1 MTFQEKLDKII
12 KKNNSLVCVGLDS
25 DINKLSS
32 GAKQYPIS
40 TPTEQYLS
48 QLSFNKSIIEATHDL
63 VCSYKLNTA
72 FYESIGHEGINALKD
87 TCDYLVEK
95 YPEIPVIIDAKRG
108 DIGNTNQGYVQ
119 FVFTY
124 LKADAATLQPYLG
137 EEAIRPF
144 LECKDKGI
152 IILCRTS
159 NPGASEFQD
168 LVIRHSGKRPEGARP
183 ESEERFWSCFAP
195 QNNIRLYQYLA
206 YRVAHK
212 WNKNNNC
219 MLVVGATY
227 PDELKQVRKI
237 VGDMT
242 LLVPGIG
249 AQGGDLEATLKAGL
263 NSKKQGLMINS
274 SRGII
279 FSENPRGEAE
289 KLRNEINKII
299 G

>member
-1 MTFQEKLDKII
+1 MTFQEKLDKIVE
-12 KKNNSLVCVGLDS
+12 KNKSLVCVGLDQ
-25 DINKLSS
+25 N
-32 GAKQYPIS
+32 
-40 TPTEQYLS
+40 
-48 QLSFNKSIIEATHDL
+48 QLSFNKTIIEATADL

-72 FYESIGHEGINALKD
+72 FYESIGHEGVNALKD

-95 YPEIPVIIDAKRG
+95 YPEIPIIIDAKRA
-108 DIGNTNQGYVQ
+108 DIGNTNKGYVQ

-124 LKADAATLQPYLG
+124 LGADAVTVHPYLG

-144 LECKDKGI
+144 LNIKDKGV

-159 NPGASEFQD
+159 NSGAGEFQD
-168 LVIRHSGKRPEGARP
+168 LKIDGTP
-183 ESEERFWSCFAP
+183 
-195 QNNIRLYQYLA
+195 LYKI
-206 YRVAHK
+206 VAKNVSSK
-212 WNKNNNC
+212 WNTNKNC

-227 PDELKQVRKI
+227 PQELKEVRSI

-263 NSKKQGLMINS
+263 NSKKQGLIINS

-279 FSENPRGEAE
+279 FAENPRDEAM
-289 KLRNEINKII
+289 KLRNNINKFL
-299 G
+299 

>member
-12 KKNNSLVCVGLDS
+12 KKNKALVCVGLES
-25 DINKLSS
+25 HIEKIST
-32 GAKQYPIS
+32 GIMKYPVS

-48 QLSFNKSIIEATHDL
+48 QLSFNKSIIEATADL

-72 FYESIGHEGINALKD
+72 FYESIGHEGINALKN
-87 TCDYLVEK
+87 TCDYLVKK
-95 YPEIPVIIDAKRG
+95 YPEIPIIIDAKRG
-108 DIGNTNQGYVQ
+108 DIGNTNNGYVQ
-119 FVFTY
+119 FIFTY
-124 LKADAATLQPYLG
+124 LSGDAVTVHPYLG

-144 LECKDKGI
+144 IDQKDKGV

-159 NPGASEFQD
+159 NAGAGEFQD
-168 LVIRHSGKRPEGARP
+168 LLVGTKP
-183 ESEERFWSCFAP
+183 
-195 QNNIRLYQYLA
+195 LYKI
-206 YRVAHK
+206 VAENVVKK
-212 WNKNNNC
+212 WNANKNC

-227 PDELKQVRKI
+227 PDELKEVRKI

-263 NSKKQGLMINS
+263 NSKRQGLMIAS

-279 FSENPRGEAE
+279 FAKNPRDEAM
-289 KLRNEINKII
+289 KLRNEINKLV
-299 G
+299 

>member
-1 MTFQEKLDKII
+1 MTFQEKLNKII
-12 KKNNSLVCVGLDS
+12 KKNRSLLCVGLDS
-25 DINKLSS
+25 DIYKIKGN
-32 GAKQYPIS
+32 
-40 TPTEQYLS
+40 
-48 QLSFNKSIIEATHDL
+48 QLSFNKKIIEATHDL

-72 FYESIGHEGINALKD
+72 FYESIGHEGVNTLKD

-95 YPEIPVIIDAKRG
+95 YPEIPIIIDAKRA
-108 DIGNTNQGYVQ
+108 DIGNTNKGYVQ

-124 LKADAATLQPYLG
+124 LGADAVTVHPYLG

-144 LECKDKGI
+144 LDEKEKGI

-159 NPGASEFQD
+159 NKGAGEFQD
-168 LVIRHSGKRPEGARP
+168 LKAGNVP
-183 ESEERFWSCFAP
+183 
-195 QNNIRLYQYLA
+195 LYKI
-206 YRVAHK
+206 VAKNVSNK
-212 WNKNNNC
+212 WNVNKNC

-227 PDELKQVRKI
+227 PDELKEVRKI

-263 NSKKQGLMINS
+263 NSKKQGLIINS

-279 FSENPRGEAE
+279 FAKNPRDEAM
-289 KLRNEINKII
+289 KLRNEINRYLNTLKNNQ
-299 G
+299 

>member
-1 MTFQEKLDKII
+1 MTFQEKLDKIVE
-12 KKNNSLVCVGLDS
+12 KNKSLVCVGLDQ
-25 DINKLSS
+25 N
-32 GAKQYPIS
+32 
-40 TPTEQYLS
+40 
-48 QLSFNKSIIEATHDL
+48 QLSFNKTIIEATHDL

-72 FYESIGHEGINALKD
+72 FYESIGHKGIKALKD
-87 TCDYLVEK
+87 TCDYLKEK
-95 YPEIPVIIDAKRG
+95 YPEIPIIIDAKRA
-108 DIGNTNQGYVQ
+108 DIGNTNKGYVQ

-124 LKADAATLQPYLG
+124 LRADAVTVHPYLG

-144 LECKDKGI
+144 LNIKDKGV

-159 NPGASEFQD
+159 NSGAGEFQD
-168 LVIRHSGKRPEGARP
+168 LKIDGTP
-183 ESEERFWSCFAP
+183 
-195 QNNIRLYQYLA
+195 LYKI
-206 YRVAHK
+206 VAKNVSSK
-212 WNKNNNC
+212 WNTNKNC

-227 PDELKQVRKI
+227 PQELKEVRSI

-263 NSKKQGLMINS
+263 NSKKQGLIINS

-279 FSENPRGEAE
+279 FAKNPRVEAM

-299 G
+299 EKLS

>member
-1 MTFQEKLDKII
+1 MIFQEKLDKIV
-12 KKNNSLVCVGLDS
+12 KKNKSLVCVGLDS
-25 DINKLSS
+25 DISKLSS
-32 GAKQYPIS
+32 S
-40 TPTEQYLS
+40 S
-48 QLSFNKSIIEATHDL
+48 QLSFNKSIIEATADL

-87 TCDYLVEK
+87 SCDYLIKK
-95 YPEIPVIIDAKRG
+95 YPEIPIIIDAKRA
-108 DIGNTNQGYVQ
+108 DIGNTNKGYVQ

-124 LKADAATLQPYLG
+124 LGADAVTVHPYLG

-144 LECKDKGI
+144 LDCKDKGI

-159 NPGASEFQD
+159 NPGAGEFQD
-168 LVIRHSGKRPEGARP
+168 LEAG
-183 ESEERFWSCFAP
+183 
-195 QNNIRLYQYLA
+195 NIPLYKI
-206 YRVAHK
+206 VAKNVASK
-212 WNKNNNC
+212 WNSNKNC

-263 NSKKQGLMINS
+263 NSKKRGLIINS

-279 FSENPRGEAE
+279 FAKNPREEAM
-289 KLRNEINKII
+289 KLRNDINKFL
-299 G
+299 